1 MKKIYTLLLAA
12 AVGAATAGAQQ
23 TVFIGTTGY
32 DDLPSAVA
40 AAVSGDVITIKGET
54 VLNKRVDFGAEKD
67 IELTF
72 KGENNAVIK
81 RGGDYA
87 MFIMRPKNKYTF
99 ENLTFDGENRN
110 KLAVENKQTN
120 TTLNLKDCKFV
131 NIPGRAVQT
140 KSTTVLT
147 NVDMSTCKTGDTDG
161 ALFVG
166 ANNKVTLV
174 GTADYSVYLESNYS
188 IAQGENF
195 SGKVD
200 IRLQTYAPKTLVKG
214 VTAETASCYTIT
226 GAPVDFKL
234 QFDNGNLNL
243 VSFKAVVRNE
253 TTGETYST
261 LLEAYNAAVAPEEG
275 EVVLSVL
282 ESTTLTDRLGSQ
294 KFPIVIK
301 GANADVVVKK
311 TFNNK
316 LFVSNNAN
324 LTFENLVLDC
334 NNANGGFA
342 NEFEANQ
349 NTLSFVNVKITNC
362 NATANVFNVKEGTRT
377 LNLDNCTGENITA
390 PMGVNLNGKLR
401 LNGNTNFNVRIANA
415 GASITAAGELT
426 NEAPIEISF
435 ADGITRNDGDVI
447 VNGTEQAAKF
457 KLTNGK
463 FLNAVE
469 GNLVMSTTEQ
479 TGIEDLEAEN
489 AAPVYYNLNGVEV
502 ANPAQGI
509 YLMKR
514 GSKVTKVVVK

>member
-54 VLNKRVDFGAEKD
+54 TLSGRIDRDGEIA
-67 IELTF
+67 LTF
-72 KGENNAVIK
+72 RGENNAKIVREGANI
-81 RGGDYA
+81 
-87 MFIMRPKNKYTF
+87 MCIMRPKNNYTF
-99 ENLTFDGENRN
+99 ENITFDGTNTN
-110 KLAVENKQTN
+110 KLAIENKQVN
-120 TTLNLKDCKFV
+120 TTLNIKDCKFV

-147 NVDMSTCKTGDTDG
+147 NVDMSTCVAADG

-166 ANNKVTLV
+166 VGDRVTV
-174 GTADYSVYLESNYS
+174 AGTSNYSVYIESNYK
-188 IAQGENF
+188 IKQGENLG
-195 SGKVD
+195 GKID
-200 IRLQTYAPKTLVKG
+200 IRLQTYAAKTIVSG
-214 VTAETASCYTIT
+214 VTEATKSCYTIT
-226 GAPVDFKL
+226 GAPEGYSLVLKD
-234 QFDNGNLNL
+234 GNLNL
-243 VSFKAVVRNE
+243 EYNKPLVKNE
-253 TTGETYST
+253 ITGETYSSP
-261 LLEAYNAAVAPEEG
+261 LAAYKAAVAPEEG
-275 EVVLSVL
+275 IVTLTVL
-282 ESTTLTDRLGSQ
+282 EDVELDDRISGI
-294 KFPIVIK
+294 KCPMIIK
-301 GANADVVVKK
+301 GANPDVVVKK
-311 TFNNK
+311 VFNKK
-316 LFVSNNAN
+316 LFVSNEAN
-324 LTFENLVLDC
+324 LTFEDLVLDC
-334 NNANGGFA
+334 NNANAGFN
-342 NEFEANQ
+342 NEFEANT
-349 NTLSFVNVKITNC
+349 NTLAFKNVRIINC
-362 NATANVFNVKEGTRT
+362 NAAANVFNVKDGNRT
-377 LNLDNCTGENITA
+377 LLLDNCTGENITA

-447 VNGTEQAAKF
+447 VNGTEQTAKF